1 MYEKQ
6 NDSHCEY
13 TPLIKSETIIFDSA
27 ENDTTNPNNTEPQS
41 NISIDSLLAE
51 LKDLVG
57 LQPVKQEVST
67 NKQHKNKKD
76 SSRKRVKST

>member
-51 LKDLVG
+51 LNDLVG
-57 LQPVKQEVST
+57 LQSVKQEVST
-67 NKQHKNKKD
+67 LINSIKIRKIRQKKG
-76 SSRKRVKST
+76 